1 MPIACRLPRRP
12 KAFEKGLGEHMILV
26 NKEQISKERV
36 DAWFKQWEALREEIH
51 SAHDKRD
58 GSALDLMLKGIA
70 HFEQFIIDS
79 SQLEDAF
86 STQNDYEL
94 MPINGMERFQ
104 FIKMRPAQYACYRQL
119 DELYKETKKRCA
131 RLRLK

>member
-1 MPIACRLPRRP
+1 
-12 KAFEKGLGEHMILV
+12 MILV